1 MNKNPFIPKPLPLNV
16 KFSKNLIKLIGEAN
30 NSLGKLNG
38 LLTNISNPML
48 LLTPLITAEA
58 VSSTRIEGTQATIED
73 IYKHEADE
81 TIKENYDDTMEVLN
95 YRKAL
100 YYALTELKKKP
111 ICENLIKHIH
121 FIILDSVRGENKNRG
136 KFRSTQVFIG
146 KQGDSIDKA
155 EFIPPPAQEIQNL
168 FKNFESYINSTEE
181 IDPLIQIGI
190 AHYQFETI
198 HPFLD
203 GNGRIGRL
211 LIPLFLYEKK
221 MLDFPVLYISEFFEE
236 NRLKYYT
243 LLNNVRKNNEL
254 EEWLD
259 FFLAAVKIQSNKAC
273 EKILKIYELYN
284 KLKIKIIELNSPYSI
299 ALLDIMFANPIIS
312 FKLLKQKLKAKSNQ
326 TIFNLLDK
334 FIEEKLL
341 TETSNQKRNKQYA
354 FNALLK
360 ILRNSK

>member
-1 MNKNPFIPKPLPLNV
+1 MMKKPFTPKLLPLNV
-16 KFSKNLIKLIGEAN
+16 KFSSNLIKLIGEAN
-30 NSLGKLNG
+30 NSIGRLNG

-58 VSSTRIEGTQATIED
+58 VSSTRIEGTQATLED
-73 IYKHEADE
+73 IYRHEADE
-81 TIKENYDDTMEVLN
+81 SIKEKHDDTMEVLN

-111 ICENLIKHIH
+111 ICENLIKQIH

-136 KFRSTQVFIG
+136 KFRTTQVFIG
-146 KQGDSIDKA
+146 KPGDNIDNA
-155 EFIPPPAQEIQNL
+155 EFIPPQAIEIQSL
-168 FKNFESYINSTEE
+168 FKNFESYINSNDE

-236 NRLKYYT
+236 NRLQYYN
-243 LLNNVRKNNEL
+243 LLNNVRKTNEL
-254 EEWLD
+254 EDWLD
-259 FFLAAVKIQSNKAC
+259 FFLTAVKIQSNKAC
-273 EKILKIYELYN
+273 EKILTIFELYN
-284 KLKIKIIELNSPYSI
+284 KLKIKVVELNSPYSI
-299 ALLDIMFANPIIS
+299 PFLDILFANPIIS
-312 FKLLKQKLKAKSNQ
+312 FKFLKQKLNTKSNQ
-326 TIFNLLDK
+326 TIFNLIDK
-334 FIEEKLL
+334 FIDEKIL
-341 TETSNQKRNKQYA
+341 TETSKQKRNKQYA
-354 FNALLK
+354 FSALLK
-360 ILRNSK
+360 LLKKD